1 MRLLNNLDL
10 RAYYHTKINEPAA
23 SHSQSKSQNSGV
35 AEPKS
40 AVRVIVERLNL
51 EFFMPPMSTFWPIWP
66 NLAPE
71 KLEQPILPIIFST
84 TINEANSSAP
94 DTERRILAQDSYG
107 RQIGRLM
114 DVVALLVEREVQS
127 DPALSKERC
136 ITDLMELKGRIDHE
150 KQEARRTRQER
161 LVEDLLDLRRKD
173 AAQFRA
179 VLAAVN
185 LP

>member
-1 MRLLNNLDL
+1 
-10 RAYYHTKINEPAA
+10 
-23 SHSQSKSQNSGV
+23 
-35 AEPKS
+35 
-40 AVRVIVERLNL
+40 
-51 EFFMPPMSTFWPIWP
+51 MPPMSAFWPIWP

-71 KLEQPILPIIFST
+71 KLEQPILPITFST

-114 DVVALLVEREVQS
+114 DVVALLVEREAKG
-127 DPALSKERC
+127 DPALPKDRC
-136 ITDLMELKGRIDHE
+136 ITDLMELKARIDKE
-150 KQEARRTRQER
+150 KADARQARQDR

-173 AAQFRA
+173 AATFKA
-179 VLAAVN
+179 VIAAVN

>member
-1 MRLLNNLDL
+1 
-10 RAYYHTKINEPAA
+10 
-23 SHSQSKSQNSGV
+23 
-35 AEPKS
+35 
-40 AVRVIVERLNL
+40 
-51 EFFMPPMSTFWPIWP
+51 MPSMSPFWPMWP

-71 KLEQPILPIIFST
+71 KLEQPILPITFST

-114 DVVALLVEREVQS
+114 DVVALLIEREAKE
-127 DPALSKERC
+127 DPALAKDKCVS
-136 ITDLMELKGRIDHE
+136 DLMELKTRIDQE
-150 KQEARRTRQER
+150 KTEARRTRQDR

-173 AAQFRA
+173 AATFKA
-179 VLAAVN
+179 VIAAVN

>member
-1 MRLLNNLDL
+1 
-10 RAYYHTKINEPAA
+10 
-23 SHSQSKSQNSGV
+23 
-35 AEPKS
+35 
-40 AVRVIVERLNL
+40 
-51 EFFMPPMSTFWPIWP
+51 MPPMSAFWPIWP

-71 KLEQPILPIIFST
+71 KLEQPILPITFST

-107 RQIGRLM
+107 RQIGRVM
-114 DVVALLVEREVQS
+114 DVVALLIEREVET
-127 DPALSKERC
+127 DPALSKDRC
-136 ITDLMELKGRIDHE
+136 VTDLMELKARIDRE
-150 KQEARRTRQER
+150 KTEARQTRQDR
-161 LVEDLLDLRRKD
+161 LVEDLLDLRRRD

>member
-1 MRLLNNLDL
+1 M
-10 RAYYHTKINEPAA
+10 P
-23 SHSQSKSQNSGV
+23 SM
-35 AEPKS
+35 S
-40 AVRVIVERLNL
+40 A
-51 EFFMPPMSTFWPIWP
+51 FWPMWP

-71 KLEQPILPIIFST
+71 KLEQPILPITFST

-114 DVVALLVEREVQS
+114 DVVVLLVEREAKE
-127 DPALSKERC
+127 DPALTTDKCVS
-136 ITDLMELKGRIDHE
+136 DLMELKARIDQE
-150 KQEARRTRQER
+150 KTEARRTRQNR

-173 AAQFRA
+173 AATFKA
-179 VLAAVN
+179 VIAAVN

>member
-1 MRLLNNLDL
+1 
-10 RAYYHTKINEPAA
+10 
-23 SHSQSKSQNSGV
+23 
-35 AEPKS
+35 
-40 AVRVIVERLNL
+40 
-51 EFFMPPMSTFWPIWP
+51 MPPMSAFWPIWP

-71 KLEQPILPIIFST
+71 KLEQPILPITFST

-114 DVVALLVEREVQS
+114 DVVALLVEREAKE
-127 DPALSKERC
+127 DPALPKDRC
-136 ITDLMELKGRIDHE
+136 ITDLMELKARIDKE
-150 KQEARRTRQER
+150 KADARQARQDR

-173 AAQFRA
+173 AATFKA
-179 VLAAVN
+179 VIAAVN

>member
-1 MRLLNNLDL
+1 MPLM
-10 RAYYHTKINEPAA
+10 
-23 SHSQSKSQNSGV
+23 
-35 AEPKS
+35 S
-40 AVRVIVERLNL
+40 A
-51 EFFMPPMSTFWPIWP
+51 FWPVWP

-71 KLEQPILPIIFST
+71 KLEQPILPITFST
-84 TINEANSSAP
+84 TINETNSSAP

-114 DVVALLVEREVQS
+114 DVVALLVEREAKQ
-127 DPALSKERC
+127 DPTLPKDRC
-136 ITDLMELKGRIDHE
+136 ITDLMELKARIDKE
-150 KQEARRTRQER
+150 KADARQARQDR